1 MPFAAVCAI
10 IPLAEKKQHLGVA
23 QLVARY
29 LGVVEAVGSSPVTQ
43 TNIKAHLNLAF
54 QWAFLLYI
62 RSPALYGEKVVY
74 LYRCYLFA
82 GACVVQIEV

>member
-1 MPFAAVCAI
+1 M
-10 IPLAEKKQHLGVA
+10 A

-43 TNIKAHLNLAF
+43 TNIKAHRKLAF

-62 RSPALYGEKVVY
+62 HSPALHGEIWSLTALAKY
-74 LYRCYLFA
+74 FTKSKSALSGPRYFKYNGEWLNDIRQRL
-82 GACVVQIEV
+82 GK

>member
-1 MPFAAVCAI
+1 M
-10 IPLAEKKQHLGVA
+10 A

-43 TNIKAHLNLAF
+43 TNIKAHRKLAF

-62 RSPALYGEKVVY
+62 RSPALYREKVVY
-74 LYRCYLFA
+74 LCRCYLFSGA
-82 GACVVQIEV
+82 GIVQINV

>member
-1 MPFAAVCAI
+1 M
-10 IPLAEKKQHLGVA
+10 A

-43 TNIKAHLNLAF
+43 TNIKAHRKLAF

-62 RSPALYGEKVVY
+62 RSPALHGEIWSLTALAKY
-74 LYRCYLFA
+74 FTKSKSALSGPRYFKYNGEWLNDIRQRF
-82 GACVVQIEV
+82 GK

>member
-1 MPFAAVCAI
+1 M
-10 IPLAEKKQHLGVA
+10 A

-43 TNIKAHLNLAF
+43 TNIKAHRKLAF
-54 QWAFLLYI
+54 LWAFLLYI

-74 LYRCYLFA
+74 LCRYTFLGGLKWGIYTYSRTPLFHNM
-82 GACVVQIEV
+82 

>member
-1 MPFAAVCAI
+1 M
-10 IPLAEKKQHLGVA
+10 A

-43 TNIKAHLNLAF
+43 TNIKAHRKLAF

-62 RSPALYGEKVVY
+62 RSPALHGEIWSLTALAKHFTKSKSALSGPRY
-74 LYRCYLFA
+74 FKYNGEWLNDIRQRL
-82 GACVVQIEV
+82 GK